1 MNRRNICESTVALSV
16 LAILFILLF
25 VFRYG
30 PTMAWATL
38 GIVAIVIT
46 TFVANVLYALVSLE
60 LGYSTH
66 DKNAKTLSNKFD
78 HAPQRFEALFHS
90 GMLRNR

>member
-1 MNRRNICESTVALSV
+1 MNRRNIYQSTVALST

-25 VFRYG
+25 VFRYW

-38 GIVAIVIT
+38 GIVAVVIT
-46 TFVANVLYALVSLE
+46 TVVANVVYALVSLE

-66 DKNAKTLSNKFD
+66 DKNTKTLSKKFH
-78 HAPQRFEALFHS
+78 HAPQRFKALFHS
-90 GMLRNR
+90 GMLRHR

>member
-1 MNRRNICESTVALSV
+1 MNRHSIYQRNVALSA
-16 LAILFILLF
+16 LPILFILLF
-25 VFRYG
+25 VFRYW

-46 TFVANVLYALVSLE
+46 TFVANVLYALVWLE

-66 DKNAKTLSNKFD
+66 DKNVKTLSNKF
-78 HAPQRFEALFHS
+78 HHTPQRLRALFHS
-90 GMLRNR
+90 GMLRHR

>member
-1 MNRRNICESTVALSV
+1 MKRRNIYQSTGALSA

-25 VFRYG
+25 VFRYW

-46 TFVANVLYALVSLE
+46 TVVADVVYALVSLE

-66 DKNAKTLSNKFD
+66 DKTPSNKF
-78 HAPQRFEALFHS
+78 HHTPQRLKTLFHS
-90 GMLRNR
+90 GMLRHR

>member
-1 MNRRNICESTVALSV
+1 MNRRNICERTVALSV

-25 VFRYG
+25 VFRYW

-46 TFVANVLYALVSLE
+46 TVVANVLYALVSLE

-66 DKNAKTLSNKFD
+66 DKNAKTLSKKF
-78 HAPQRFEALFHS
+78 HHTPQRVKALFHS
-90 GMLRNR
+90 GMLRHR

>member
-1 MNRRNICESTVALSV
+1 MNRLNICERTVALSV
-16 LAILFILLF
+16 LTILFILLF
-25 VFRYG
+25 VFRYW

-66 DKNAKTLSNKFD
+66 DKNAKTLSNNFH
-78 HAPQRFEALFHS
+78 HAPQRFKALFHS

>member
-1 MNRRNICESTVALSV
+1 MNRRNICERTVALST
-16 LAILFILLF
+16 LAILFILPF
-25 VFRYG
+25 VFRYW
-30 PTMAWATL
+30 PTMVWATL

-66 DKNAKTLSNKFD
+66 DKNAKTLSNKFH
-78 HAPQRFEALFHS
+78 HAPQRFKALFHS

>member
-1 MNRRNICESTVALSV
+1 MNRRNIYQSTVALSA
-16 LAILFILLF
+16 LPILFVLLF
-25 VFRYG
+25 VFRYW

-46 TFVANVLYALVSLE
+46 TAIGNVLYAFVSLE

-66 DKNAKTLSNKFD
+66 DKNAKTLSNKFY
-78 HAPQRFEALFHS
+78 HTPRRLKALLHS
-90 GMLRNR
+90 GMLRHR